1 MQLLTLDFCSFSNT
15 MPSLADEDQ
24 IREAAE
30 VILSIVAE
38 EAALLAD
45 EEQDGYGRVFLGG
58 TESNIQEAARAVEH
72 ALKAVKGRTNQ
83 GAAAS
88 SL

>member
-15 MPSLADEDQ
+15 MPSLADEDM

-30 VILSIVAE
+30 AVLSIVAE

-58 TESNIQEAARAVEH
+58 MS
-72 ALKAVKGRTNQ
+72 Q
-83 GAAAS
+83 GAITSVAA
-88 SL
+88 LMH